1 LNDILDFSKVEREK
15 ERLEVQ
21 TFYLRNCIEEA
32 MEIVAAKAA
41 AKKLNLAYQLDKV
54 TPVVIIGD
62 SSKLRHIL
70 VNLLDYAIRF
80 SERGEVALSVSSKRL
95 DPSYEIHFEIGD
107 TGLGMHRFILESLSG
122 SPSKV
127 EGSRKDLRREE
138 DLLITKELIE
148 LMGGRIWVES
158 RVGEGSA
165 IHFTIK
171 TQHLRSMLPLAGVQ
185 PQFDGKRILIL
196 ESASTTRDIL
206 AAQALEWGMRPA
218 VAGSSQEA
226 LKLMKSDVSF
236 DIALLDIDL
245 PGDNVSSLA
254 REIRKLDAGM
264 LLIALAFAGQKIESD
279 LFVRGLTK
287 PVRQSDFYNALKAAF
302 AEKPALRDQELAEK
316 GAGAAPLRILLAEDN
331 ISNQKVI
338 LALLKR
344 LGYDAYAVANGKEA
358 LSALEAELYDV
369 VFMDVR
375 MPEMDGLEATRIIR
389 KRWPDKGPKIVAIT
403 AYAMTGDRER
413 CLEAGMDDYVSKPV
427 RLQDLALVLSKM
439 CLR

>member
-1 LNDILDFSKVEREK
+1 
-15 ERLEVQ
+15 
-21 TFYLRNCIEEA
+21 
-32 MEIVAAKAA
+32 
-41 AKKLNLAYQLDKV
+41 
-54 TPVVIIGD
+54 
-62 SSKLRHIL
+62 
-70 VNLLDYAIRF
+70 
-80 SERGEVALSVSSKRL
+80 
-95 DPSYEIHFEIGD
+95 
-107 TGLGMHRFILESLSG
+107 
-122 SPSKV
+122 
-127 EGSRKDLRREE
+127 
-138 DLLITKELIE
+138 
-148 LMGGRIWVES
+148 
-158 RVGEGSA
+158 
-165 IHFTIK
+165 
-171 TQHLRSMLPLAGVQ
+171 
-185 PQFDGKRILIL
+185 
-196 ESASTTRDIL
+196 
-206 AAQALEWGMRPA
+206 MRPA